1 MIFPTFSPPTQA
13 QKNAHPSWDGRYSA
27 PGEIRTH
34 DPSLR
39 STKNRL
45 IHTVLRCYAMF
56 LKPLKYKAFVRI
68 PCFLVSL
75 GFVLFFRLFLRPVS
89 KMLAEPGRETNTKRK
104 GVRIIYSSIANFNL
118 AIILLVLTQQTS

>member
-1 MIFPTFSPPTQA
+1 MRQISRLQNTAVRLRPDLCHGT
-13 QKNAHPSWDGRYSA
+13 KNAADLIGLRHFGT
-27 PGEIRTH
+27 PGETRTH
-34 DPSLR
+34 YIPLR

-56 LKPLKYKAFVRI
+56 LNPLKYKVFRRI

-89 KMLAEPGRETNTKRK
+89 KMLAEQGRETN
-104 GVRIIYSSIANFNL
+104 ANELWFVAEL
-118 AIILLVLTQQTS
+118 TILTL